1 MCSFFHKVGN
11 EFLKTI
17 GIFFSEWATGK
28 APVAP
33 VNTLIHAPV
42 SSPNETHVV
51 WGGAEIM
58 KAKEGTS

>member
-51 WGGAEIM
+51 WGGRR
-58 KAKEGTS
+58 